1 MESSLKIFLENIL
14 NLDMEK
20 DFIFLK
26 DSNLKYLYA
35 NKKFC
40 ELFKLDLNSLID
52 KDDYFLFED
61 KKYVDICQK
70 SDLEALEKN
79 YAVTKEIAFDLRFDI
94 LKLKVSIGNSEFGV
108 LGFARL
114 K

>member
-1 MESSLKIFLENIL
+1 MESNLKIFLKNIL
-14 NLDMEK
+14 NLDLEK

-26 DSNLKYLYA
+26 DSNLEYLYA

-40 ELFKLDLNSLID
+40 ELFKLDLKDLIG
-52 KDDYFLFED
+52 KNDYFLFED
-61 KKYVDICQK
+61 KNFIEVCQK

-79 YAVTKEIAFDLRFDI
+79 YAITKEIAFDMKFDI
-94 LKLKVSIGNSEFGV
+94 LKLKVSTGSHEFGV

>member
-1 MESSLKIFLENIL
+1 MDSNLKVFLKNIL
-14 NLDMEK
+14 KLDLAN

-26 DSNLKYLYA
+26 DCNLKYLYA

-40 ELFKLDLNSLID
+40 ELFKLDLKD
-52 KDDYFLFED
+52 MVGKDDCFLFDD
-61 KKYVDICQK
+61 KIFVEVCRK

-79 YAVTKEIAFDLRFDI
+79 YAIKKEITFGMKFDI
-94 LKLKVSIGNSEFGV
+94 LKLKISIGNNKFGV
-108 LGFARL
+108 LGFAKL

>member
-1 MESSLKIFLENIL
+1 MESNLKNFLKNIL
-14 NLDMEK
+14 NLDLEN

-40 ELFKLDLNSLID
+40 ELFKLELKDFIG
-52 KDDYFLFED
+52 KDDDFLFED
-61 KKYVDICQK
+61 KELVETCKV
-70 SDLEALEKN
+70 SDLKALEEN
-79 YAVTKEIAFDLRFDI
+79 YAVKKEIAFGLEFDI
-94 LKLKVSIGNSEFGV
+94 LKLKVSTGNNKFGV
-108 LGFARL
+108 LGFARF

>member
-1 MESSLKIFLENIL
+1 MESNLKVFLKSIL
-14 NLDMEK
+14 NLDLEN

-40 ELFKLDLNSLID
+40 ELFKLDLKNLIG

-61 KKYVDICQK
+61 KKFVDICQN
-70 SDLEALEKN
+70 SDLEALGKN
-79 YAVTKEIAFDLRFDI
+79 YAITKEAAFGMKFNI
-94 LKLKVSIGNSEFGV
+94 LKLKVSIGNNNFGI
-108 LGFARL
+108 LGFAKL

>member
-1 MESSLKIFLENIL
+1 MELNLKVFLKNIL
-14 NLDMEK
+14 KLDLEK

-35 NKKFC
+35 NRKFC
-40 ELFKLDLNSLID
+40 ELFKLDLKDFIG

-61 KKYVDICQK
+61 RKFVDICQN

-79 YAVTKEIAFDLRFDI
+79 ML
-94 LKLKVSIGNSEFGV
+94 
-108 LGFARL
+108 
-114 K
+114 